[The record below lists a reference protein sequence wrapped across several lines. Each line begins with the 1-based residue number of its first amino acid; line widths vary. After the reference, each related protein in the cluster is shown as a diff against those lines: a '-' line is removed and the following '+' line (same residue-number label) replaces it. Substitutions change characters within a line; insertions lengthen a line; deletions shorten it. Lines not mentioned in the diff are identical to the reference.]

1 MNQTKSN
8 RTGSNQVCHRIKHYT
23 SDLSDSQWRIIQLLL
38 PIDQNGTG
46 RRLEINMREAVNGIL
61 YISKTGCHWENLPGE
76 FPHYQSGYY
85 HFRKWCLDDTWERV
99 NRALVYEA
107 RQAGRAWSASQCL
120 YYEQSKCENDW
131 SWRATQLWCWQK
143 SEGTKTTY
151 PVDTVGH
158 LLKVVVHLTN
168 IQQRDGAKLL
178 LLSLLPI
185 LRLSLLKIWTE
196 GGYRG
201 TLIAWCC
208 QILQTILEI
217 VSPTPAQ
224 KGFAVLPRRW
234 VIDRTF
240 AWLGHYRRLSKD
252 CEECMRSSEGMIY
265 LASIHILLKSLAL

>member
-1 MNQTKSN
+1 M
-8 RTGSNQVCHRIKHYT
+8 
-23 SDLSDSQWRIIQLLL
+23 
-38 PIDQNGTG
+38 
-46 RRLEINMREAVNGIL
+46 
-61 YISKTGCHWENLPGE
+61 
-76 FPHYQSGYY
+76 
-85 HFRKWCLDDTWERV
+85 
-99 NRALVYEA
+99 
-107 RQAGRAWSASQCL
+107 
-120 YYEQSKCENDW
+120 
-131 SWRATQLWCWQK
+131 
-143 SEGTKTTY
+143 
-151 PVDTVGH
+151 
-158 LLKVVVHLTN
+158 LKVVVHLTN

-240 AWLGHYRRLSKD
+240 A
-252 CEECMRSSEGMIY
+252 
-265 LASIHILLKSLAL
+265 